1 MKRSKSGLIRAGA
14 ITLIERRSHL
24 IAWRVGVRRSAELQM
39 TGMPARIGQYTVVEE
54 LGSGGM
60 GEVYLAYTPA
70 GDPVAVKLIRSDK
83 LDPNTRARFE
93 REALIARTVIG
104 TNRVARFLD
113 ADPFADRPWLAM
125 EYVAGRTLL
134 ACVDDD
140 GALPLPLVASLGAL
154 LAEGL
159 RAVHQAELLHRDLKP
174 QNVVMGR
181 DGPVIIDFGLGA
193 FADAPQDSL
202 SHSGMIV
209 GTVRCMPPEQASGHP
224 HVTPAA
230 DVYALGT
237 VLLYAA
243 ASHYP
248 YDGLHSGA
256 IVAQVTNPE
265 IGPDL
270 SGVPDGLEPLLRSML
285 AYAPED
291 RPALDVVSDACGQL
305 LKAAGKAPADARL
318 ALIARTAGDSGSTVS
333 EKSLSASFERLLEE
347 QAEID
352 DAANLVSPLDSAPEA
367 AEDGEAEDEER
378 AEPPPRSG
386 ASSASLRARQETRSR
401 RGRPVASKLVADGL
415 RAEYAVNPVL

>member
-1 MKRSKSGLIRAGA
+1 
-14 ITLIERRSHL
+14 
-24 IAWRVGVRRSAELQM
+24 M
-39 TGMPARIGQYTVVEE
+39 TGVPARIGRYTVVEE

-83 LDPNTRARFE
+83 LNPTTRARFE

-125 EYVAGRTLL
+125 EYVPGRTLL
-134 ACVDDD
+134 ACIDD
-140 GALPLPLVASLGAL
+140 GGVLPLPLLASLGAL

-159 RAVHQAELLHRDLKP
+159 RAVHEADLLHRDLKP
-174 QNVVMGR
+174 QNVIMGGE
-181 DGPVIIDFGLGA
+181 GPKIIDFGLGA
-193 FADAPQDSL
+193 FADASQDSL
-202 SHSGMIV
+202 SHSGMII

-248 YDGLHSGA
+248 YDGPRWEA
-256 IVAQVTNPE
+256 VAAQVTNPE

-270 SGVPDGLEPLLRSML
+270 SGVPEELKPLISSML
-285 AYAPED
+285 AYAPKD
-291 RPALDVVSDACGQL
+291 RPTLDDVADTCGQL
-305 LKAAGKAPADARL
+305 LKAAGTTPADARL
-318 ALIARTAGDSGSTVS
+318 TLIDRTAGAGGSTVS
-333 EKSLSASFERLLEE
+333 EGLSRSFERLL
-347 QAEID
+347 D
-352 DAANLVSPLDSAPEA
+352 DHAKVDNSATVSSPLDSPPEV
-367 AEDGEAEDEER
+367 AEGGQAENEEEER
-378 AEPPPRSG
+378 PPPGSAG
-386 ASSASLRARQETRSR
+386 PSASPVARQMTRSKS
-401 RGRPVASKLVADGL
+401 GRPAASKLVADGL
-415 RAEYAVNPVL
+415 RAEYAVDPVL